1 MSIDA
6 DDLIALQR
14 ATHAL
19 VLALTDELEALRL
32 SPSETNLIACLAPG
46 ESRRTGELVA
56 ATGQRPSTVTGI
68 LDRLERRG
76 LVERR
81 LDPGDRRSF
90 VVTLTADGAS
100 MHRWVREGYENVA
113 ERTRDRL
120 AQVRGTPD
128 LRTALRAVQGVR

>member
-1 MSIDA
+1 MSFDA

-19 VLALTDELEALRL
+19 ILALNDELESLGL
-32 SPSETNLIACLAPG
+32 SASETNLLACLDAAAP
-46 ESRRTGELVA
+46 RRIGELVA
-56 ATGQRPSTVTGI
+56 DTGQRPSTVTGI

-90 VVTLTADGAS
+90 LVGLTSDGVS
-100 MHRWVREGYENVA
+100 MHRWVHEGYENVA
-113 ERTRDRL
+113 ARTRDGL
-120 AQVRGTPD
+120 EGAVAPD
-128 LRTALRAVQGVR
+128 LRTVLGAIERVR